1 VEIMSKKDKEKLSM
15 ADFMFELL
23 SEVKVLNSNLQSIVK
38 SLATV
43 EQAAKLQ
50 MEFLKNVSEKGVITR
65 AR

>member
-1 VEIMSKKDKEKLSM
+1 MSKKDKEKLTM
-15 ADFMFELL
+15 ADFMSELL
-23 SEVKVLNSNLQSIVK
+23 SEVKVLNSNLQSVAN

-50 MEFLKNVSEKGVITR
+50 MEFLKTVQEKGVITR